1 MARTWLTA
9 CKSTG
14 GRAPH
19 HLLAARSSRHK
30 SKFLEEFGM
39 PTLLWR
45 VLSSMGYPEGREPRY
60 YWDKEQL
67 GDGTLVATEVV
78 ILTSGGDPALGGWVY
93 ESRGGTPF
101 QGASRAAFAVLRD
114 IMERFP

>member
-1 MARTWLTA
+1 MACTRLTA
-9 CKSTG
+9 RKSTG

-19 HLLAARSSRHK
+19 HQLASRSSCHK

-60 YWDKEQL
+60 YWNKEQL
-67 GDGTLVATEVV
+67 GDETLVGIEAVV
-78 ILTSGGDPALGGWVY
+78 PTSGGDPA
-93 ESRGGTPF
+93 
-101 QGASRAAFAVLRD
+101 
-114 IMERFP
+114 

>member
-1 MARTWLTA
+1 LQQMARTRLTA
-9 CKSTG
+9 RKPTG
-14 GRAPH
+14 GRAPRH
-19 HLLAARSSRHK
+19 QLVARSSRHK

-67 GDGTLVATEVV
+67 GDGTLVGIEAVV
-78 ILTSGGDPALGGWVY
+78 PTSGGDPA
-93 ESRGGTPF
+93 
-101 QGASRAAFAVLRD
+101 
-114 IMERFP
+114 